1 MGEAS
6 IGTERAAG
14 ERRTLSVRTRIT
26 LIAVGA
32 VAVLF
37 GIGAFGT
44 VWMLDRVLTDQI
56 ATQLDDD
63 IDSISDDVDDRG
75 GKAVE
80 RRDDDLLIAIHTE
93 GGVHL
98 NDDDAAELPGPGS
111 LIRGPFE
118 IVVDGDP
125 MLALAEDTDEGVVVV
140 ARSSE
145 HVGDAVRAASA
156 VLSVA
161 ALLGVALIGLVVWLV
176 AGRALGPVERI
187 RRQVL
192 QIGSN
197 SLDQRVT
204 RTGRGDEFDRLAGT
218 MNHMLDRVE
227 DGYRAR
233 QRFVSDASHELRSPL
248 ATMRQYAELT
258 RTPSDAHS
266 DAALAASGASA
277 APAASAEELADV
289 VLSEGARMQDIV
301 DGLLLLARLDEGAAH
316 SSVAA
321 DVDLD
326 DLALLEASRVRAL
339 GIAAVDAT
347 RIAPA
352 RMAGV
357 ERLLARA
364 VRNLVDNA
372 VRHARGT
379 VALSTGVDQGYAI
392 LTVDD
397 DGPGIPE
404 ADRERVFERFTRLD
418 EARSRDAGGSGLGLA
433 IVREIARSQRGDV
446 RIDTS
451 PLGGARFALYFP
463 VVADDPASIAHP
475 GPHAS

>member
-1 MGEAS
+1 M
-6 IGTERAAG
+6 ERVPG

-32 VAVLF
+32 VAMLF

-63 IDSISDDVDDRG
+63 IDSIGDDVEDRG
-75 GKAVE
+75 AKAVE
-80 RRDDDLLIAIHTE
+80 RRDDDVLIAVHTTD
-93 GGVHL
+93 GVHL
-98 NDDDAAELPGPGS
+98 NDEDAAELPAPGS

-118 IVVDGDP
+118 IVVDGEP
-125 MLALAEDTDEGVVVV
+125 MLALAEDTDEGVIVI

-156 VLSVA
+156 VLAVA
-161 ALLGVALIGLVVWLV
+161 ALLGVALIGVVVWLV

-192 QIGSN
+192 QIGSD

-204 RTGRGDEFDRLAGT
+204 QTGRGDEFDRLAGT

-258 RTPSDAHS
+258 RTQPHADAT
-266 DAALAASGASA
+266 
-277 APAASAEELADV
+277 AEELADV

-301 DGLLLLARLDEGAAH
+301 DGLLLLARLDEGVAH
-316 SSVAA
+316 GSVAA

-326 DLALLEASRVRAL
+326 DLALHEASRVRAL
-339 GIAAVDAT
+339 GIAAVDGT
-347 RIAPA
+347 GIAPA
-352 RMAGV
+352 RMSGV

-379 VALSTGVDQGYAI
+379 VALSTGVEQGYAI
-392 LTVDD
+392 LRVDD

-451 PLGGARFALYFP
+451 PLGGARFTLYFP
-463 VVADDPASIAHP
+463 GVTEDPASFAHMVP
-475 GPHAS
+475 RAT

>member
-451 PLGGARFALYFP
+451 PLGGARFTLYFP

-475 GPHAS
+475 GPHAT

>member
-1 MGEAS
+1 MGEGN
-6 IGTERAAG
+6 IGTGRARG

-56 ATQLDDD
+56 ASQLDDD
-63 IDSISDDVDDRG
+63 IDAIGDEVEDRG
-75 GKAVE
+75 ARAVE
-80 RRDDDLLIAIHTE
+80 QRDDDVLVAVHTAA
-93 GGVHL
+93 GVYL
-98 NDDDAAELPGPGS
+98 NDDDAGELPTPDS
-111 LIRGPFE
+111 LIRGAFE
-118 IVVDGDP
+118 IVVDGEP
-125 MLALAEDTDEGVVVV
+125 MLVLAEDTDESVIVI

-156 VLSVA
+156 VLAVA
-161 ALLGVALIGLVVWLV
+161 ALLGVALIGVVVWLV
-176 AGRALGPVERI
+176 AGRALGPVERM

-204 RTGRGDEFDRLAGT
+204 QTGRGDEFDRLAGT

-258 RTPSDAHS
+258 RGQADT
-266 DAALAASGASA
+266 ASS
-277 APAASAEELADV
+277 EELADV

-301 DGLLLLARLDEGAAH
+301 DGLLLLARLDEGAAR

-326 DLALLEASRVRAL
+326 DLALLEASRIRGL
-339 GIAAVDAT
+339 DIAAVDGT

-352 RMAGV
+352 RLLGV

-379 VALSTGVDQGYAI
+379 VALSTGIEQGYAV
-392 LTVDD
+392 LRVDD
-397 DGPGIPE
+397 DGPGIAE

-451 PLGGARFALYFP
+451 PLGGARFTLFFP
-463 VVADDPASIAHP
+463 AVAEDPAPFAHTE
-475 GPHAS
+475 S